1 LDVGCFSVLK
11 RLYGGA
17 VSTMMRNG
25 VNSIDKEDFLELIAD
40 ARKGA
45 FKPSTIQNSFLAT
58 GLAPFNPDKVLE
70 KLNVH
75 LDELP
80 PLEILPER
88 PLSSGSDSD
97 PNTLWTLSK
106 FSKSQSRIKKGLESS
121 SSILSSPIKREIKR
135 TYEMTIKVVHRQIF
149 LQDRCIQLEAT
160 NKKQTKKRAIKH
172 TFIDQRGIL
181 RGQESSQS
189 DVVIEKKDVCKDISL
204 PEMPVEQPTEPALP
218 SMPIVRRQI
227 TCSGCGI
234 KGHTYIKCPTRV
246 K

>member
-97 PNTLWTLSK
+97 PNTLWTLLK

-135 TYEMTIKVVHRQIF
+135 TYEITIKVVHRQIF
-149 LQDRCIQLEAT
+149 L
-160 NKKQTKKRAIKH
+160 
-172 TFIDQRGIL
+172 
-181 RGQESSQS
+181 
-189 DVVIEKKDVCKDISL
+189 
-204 PEMPVEQPTEPALP
+204 
-218 SMPIVRRQI
+218 
-227 TCSGCGI
+227 
-234 KGHTYIKCPTRV
+234 
-246 K
+246 